1 MGELVKFPALY
12 RAAAD
17 STDRVID
24 ASNRF
29 IAQQLGLI
37 PIRRSPPG
45 YVPLAGRG
53 AGDGEVTFE
62 MQLED

>member
-1 MGELVKFPALY
+1 MGDLVKFPALY

-45 YVPLAGRG
+45 
-53 AGDGEVTFE
+53 
-62 MQLED
+62 